1 MSTFATISTLDLD
14 TVTGGA
20 SSSGDQTAT
29 ALQGI
34 TDQLASLKNDSG
46 KKSGGFNDPA
56 TMMMFC
62 MALSQR
68 NQGGS
73 NTTVIAGG
81 GAPAPA
87 QTVRTS
93 TRIHW

>member
-1 MSTFATISTLDLD
+1 MSTFATISTLDLN
-14 TVTGGA
+14 TVNGGRG
-20 SSSGDQTAT
+20 SSSNDATTT

-34 TDQLASLKNDSG
+34 TDQLSSLKNDSG
-46 KKSGGFNDPA
+46 KKSGFNDPA

-68 NQGGS
+68 NQGS

-87 QTVRTS
+87 HTVRTS

>member
-14 TVTGGA
+14 LVTGGA
-20 SSSGDQTAT
+20 ASSSNDQTVT

-34 TDQLASLKNDSG
+34 TDQLSSLKNDSG
-46 KKSGGFNDPA
+46 KKSGFNDPA

-62 MALSQR
+62 LALSQR

-87 QTVRTS
+87 HTVRTS